1 MHPRPVSQPGRQP
14 APFLR
19 CLLFTLPACASPRLP
34 RLLIPPSLLPSSLP
48 FMNTCSSLLCL
59 RRALLAPALGLLG
72 LGGTLAADAP
82 VAPAAPAAIPFS
94 QLGAEADKQ
103 GAQASS
109 SITPTATGAHLRALM
124 QDLEAEAT
132 PEGLW
137 LTSTADED
145 AGKPHRF
152 RVKAAAVAR
161 AASFAIPHSSF
172 AIPATG
178 PVRASAE
185 SALWL
190 RPGLVEE
197 YRVSTDG
204 VRQDFIV
211 LQRPAAA
218 GEEMAVDLEV
228 TGARAETAAYGVK
241 LTVSATGREL
251 AYSRLKVTDAAGKEL
266 TARLEVVDAGRLRV
280 LVRDAGAAY
289 PVRIDPTFSD
299 ADWVALNPSIPGAT
313 SSVQVFTV
321 DGSGNL
327 YAGGDFTAIAT
338 VAANRIAKWNGS
350 AWNALGTGMDS
361 TVRALVVSGG
371 DLYAGGDFSTAGGIS
386 ASRIAKWDG
395 SAWSA
400 LSTGMDGSVQALAVS
415 GGDLYAGGGF
425 TTAGGTGANF
435 IAKWDGSAWSA
446 LGTGMNG
453 TVRALAVSGGE
464 IYAGGQ
470 FTAAGGITVNR
481 IAKWDGTVWSAL
493 GLGMNNLVLA
503 LAVSGGD
510 LYAGGGF
517 TMAGGVLGRNRIAK
531 WDGTAWSALGTGM
544 SSTVQALAVSGG
556 DLYAGGFFTTAGG
569 TTVNRI
575 AKWDGTAWSA
585 LGTGMNNT
593 VLALAVSGGDLYAGG
608 SFTTAGGTGIGYGIA
623 KWDGSAWSALST
635 GMDGSVQA
643 LAVSGGDLYA
653 GGDFTTAGGT
663 SASYIAK
670 WNGSAWSALGT
681 GMNGNVYALAV
692 SGGDLYAGGLF
703 TSAGGTTVNRIAKWD
718 GSAWSALGSGMDSY
732 VNALAVSGGDLY
744 AGGGFTTAGGTT
756 VNRVA
761 KWDGTAWSA
770 LGSGVSATVNA
781 LAVSGGDLY
790 AGGSFTSAGG
800 TSIGYGIAKWDGSA
814 WSALSTGMDNVV
826 HALAVSGGDL
836 YAGGDFS
843 TAGGTGANFIAKWD
857 GSAWSALGTGMNT
870 SVRALAASG
879 GDLYAGGDFIM
890 AGGTSAVRIAKWDG
904 SAWSAL
910 GSGVSN
916 VVRALAADASDHLF
930 VGGAFLTAGATFTPY
945 IAQANL
951 NGGSGAPEIDLSG
964 NGQDI
969 ENGDDTPDTADHTA
983 FGSVAVAG
991 GSVARTF
998 TITNSG
1004 TAVLNL
1010 TGTAPDYVTLSGS
1023 SAFTVTTQPAAA
1035 TVAASG
1041 GTQTFVITY
1050 DPSAVGTHTAT
1061 VSIANAD
1068 GDENPFTFDIS
1079 GTGLNSVPTD
1089 ITLTPA
1095 SIAEENAPNATV
1107 GVLDAVDADVAD
1119 THTFTLVAG
1128 TGDTDNGSFTIAG
1141 TDLKLTPVADF
1152 ETKNSYSLRVQADDC
1167 AGGLFEKA
1175 LTVTITNI
1183 YEPVG
1188 GAQVTFVN
1196 PAAGDFRIQSITG
1209 LTVAGTT
1216 PGTRWD
1222 FTYYHGVTYASVPG
1236 LHLAAG
1242 GPIDHI
1248 NAGHAVVN
1256 FFAAAGIDASTG
1268 TTFTV
1273 RGNLPIA
1280 TPSGGNVTVNG
1291 FNRSSSAPHN
1301 PLTYGQACCYNPS
1314 DTAAL
1319 PADQAW
1325 VVITLQP
1332 EPEIAVSGNSVDIA
1346 DGDTTPDAA
1355 DHTDFGTQAVAG
1367 GSMARTFTITN
1378 SGTAVLNLTG
1388 TAPDYVTLSGAG
1400 ATHFS
1405 VTTQPASTTVASGG
1419 GTQTFVITYDPSAV
1433 GAHTATV
1440 SIANDDGDENPF
1452 NFDISGTG
1460 NSAPTDITLTADSIA
1475 ENNAANATV
1484 GVLDAVDAD
1493 AGQAH
1498 TFTKVTG
1505 TGDTDNGSFTI
1516 AGTDLKLTPVADF
1529 ETKASYSIRVQ
1540 ADDGAGGLFE
1550 KALTVAVT
1558 NEIEAPA
1565 DLDPTFDTDGRV
1577 VADLGGTEAANCVA
1591 IQADGKIVVAGTSNA
1606 SGSGDFMVA
1615 RYLPDGTPDTSF
1627 GTGGVVLTDVSG
1639 AGSADLGRRLAIQ
1652 TDGKIVVVGES
1663 NAGTGGLNFALARYM
1678 PDGTLDSGFG
1688 TGGLVVLDGGGGMDD
1703 GLNAVTLQPDGKIVA
1718 AGYSWSSF
1726 SGGTRTAVVLRFLAT
1741 GALDPSFGT
1750 GGSWGLNFGGS
1761 QYSAGG
1767 VAVDGSGRI
1776 VVAGFGPQPNWN
1788 GFVAR
1793 LTAAGSTDTSFNG
1806 GVQQANFGAFTE
1818 SGFNAVRLQSDGR
1831 IVVAGNRSNGSY
1843 GPTTDFALSRYLE
1856 NGTLDT
1862 SFGTAGMTT
1871 TDRAGRLDNIISI
1884 TLDVHDRIIAA
1895 GIQQDAAGVEV
1906 FGINR
1911 YTRNGIL
1918 DTTFG
1923 TGGRVLTTFGAVTG
1937 NRAAWTA
1944 LDADAR
1950 IVAAGF
1956 AGNDIALARYE
1967 GGPAAPEMVV
1977 TGNSTLIADGDATPA
1992 TTDHTDFGS
2001 ALAAGATV
2009 ARTFTITNIGDADLN
2024 FGGMPKVAVGGTHA
2038 ADFTVTLDPSTPVAD
2053 SGGSTTFQVTFDP
2066 SAVGLRT
2073 ATLSIA
2079 NDDEDENPYNFAIQ
2093 GTGLNSTPTDITL
2106 STASIAENNAANA
2119 TVGMLTAADLDAGQT
2134 HTFTLVTGSGDT
2146 DNGSF
2151 TIAGTDLKLT
2161 PVADF
2166 ETKASYSI
2174 RVQANDGNGGV
2185 FAKALTVTITDVN
2198 EAPSLAASYLVYE
2211 TVTPTRSSN
2220 NIVYSVN
2227 NAAALAGTTFS
2238 RVRYRMETRVGGTLR
2253 HADVSFDK
2261 WAGLTVAGL
2270 AVPTP
2275 NNPFI
2280 VQRNVTNMS
2289 VASNWS
2295 GQGNA
2300 TAVTTGSGFTGRLE
2314 IWDRNYG
2321 TANVF
2326 GDGNGSLFDFDDTPS
2341 GGTYGSFQVHNLS
2354 SPTKHTVLAW
2364 NNHGNTAPDIGF
2376 GNQIGGSGHPDWT
2389 FAGGSS
2395 LGKTDWRLQIYVNT
2409 EPVLSLPENS
2419 AAGTLAGTLAGSDPD
2434 TGDTLTYSLV
2444 TGAGDEDNASFMI
2457 SGNQVLSN
2465 AVFNY
2470 EAKSSYNIRVSVMD
2484 NGGLSSES
2492 ALTVSVTN
2500 VNEAVL
2506 SLALTGSSVNE
2517 NALANTTVG
2526 TFSSTD
2532 TDAGDTHTYTLV
2544 SGTGSTDNGSFNI
2557 SGSTLRANAGLNY
2570 EAGATRSIRVRSTDA
2585 GGLFAEDIFT
2595 ITINNVNEAPTISDI
2610 ASLTINE
2617 DASTG
2622 ALAFTIGDPD
2632 AGASLNV
2639 SAASGNTTLVPLS
2652 NITLGGSETDRI
2664 VTVTP
2669 VADLHGSALI
2679 TVTVSDGAL
2688 SAQDTFT
2695 VTVNSVNDAP
2705 SFTISLPGGSD
2716 LAVSTLAGSPGLSGS
2731 TDGTG
2736 SAARFNN
2743 PWGGVSAD
2751 DAGNVYVADQA
2762 NHIIRKITPGGV
2774 VTTIAGSAGLT
2785 GSANGTGSAARFH
2798 YPNSVVVD
2806 PAGTELFVVDLVNNT
2821 IRRVDLAD
2829 NSVTTF
2835 AGTAGLAGA
2844 SNGTGA
2850 AARFNYPIGIARDS
2864 DGNLYV
2870 TESNNN
2876 TLRKITPGAVVT
2888 TLASFF
2894 NNPYHPA
2901 VDSAGNVYVPQPNRH
2916 TIIKVTPAGVKSVF
2930 AGTDSSSGTADG
2942 TGAAARFDFPTG
2954 VAVDSDD
2961 NVYVADYN
2969 NHTLRMITPV
2979 AEVTTVAGV
2988 AGAAGSTNGAASV
3001 ARFNKPLS
3009 LSFDGAG
3016 DLYLADSASF
3026 TVRKLSADLAPLVV
3040 AEDSGAYSGAA
3051 FLTAISPGPANESA
3065 QTVSFTV
3072 TNNNNGLFSAQP
3084 AIAPNGTLTFTP
3096 APDQNGQATVT
3107 VTSVDDGG
3115 TANGGVN
3122 TSAPQTFVIT
3132 VTPENDAPVITS
3144 DGGGDDASL
3153 NVAENST
3160 AVTTV
3165 SAADID
3171 LPAQTL
3177 TFNITGGDDSALFSI
3192 GSATGV
3198 LSFLNAP
3205 NYESPADA
3213 DLDNVY
3219 ELIVEVSDGNGGTD
3233 EQEISVTV
3241 TNVNEA
3247 PFITYGGTTP
3257 PSVWNMPENQ
3267 VDLIPFEADD
3277 PDFETVTLTF
3287 SIHGGADQA
3296 RFGIDAETGELAFL
3310 ATPDFENPA
3319 DADTDNVYHVVIAVT
3334 DDGTPALTTTHAVS
3348 ITITDTNDA
3357 PVIISNGGGALAAV
3371 NVPENTTAVTTV
3383 VATDDDLPAQTLTFS
3398 IIGGADAARF
3408 TLGGGTG
3415 VLAFNSGKDHEFPS
3429 DQNGDN
3435 VYEVVVRVEDDASPP
3450 SSDSQTI
3457 LVTITPVDEAPLAW
3471 THGNEA
3477 PTTSSAGVFGEAL
3490 PNGLDTSAWFEY
3502 STDPAVETG
3511 VLTTA
3516 AQTLGSAS
3524 VLVDVTGT
3532 LTGLTEGTT
3541 YYFRLVAQNSLG
3553 MVKGEILSL
3562 HTQSL
3567 FNGTAPL
3574 AGGITIKRPYPGP
3587 INEAGQVVFKAQAT
3601 IKSGLVSSAN
3611 DMLLVTN
3618 SSGTLGIIA
3627 REGTVI
3633 TGGARFTGLFNHPLV
3648 TEGGQALALEKLAN
3662 ATTVNDYL
3670 YPVSEDGVSLDQL
3683 SREGDSAPDSDG
3695 GVFLGHANRPAADG
3709 QDRVYFSSS
3718 LTGVSTKK
3726 DSGIWYDDGGVL
3738 TKLVLEG
3745 EKAPAGDTT
3754 ALQAWYGN
3762 IQSMVAAGGD
3772 GVAFI
3777 AALQGNPGDTTQKT
3791 STAMNAGVFAG
3802 PPGDIAIIA
3811 RKGGV
3816 ITGTGTLNA
3825 FNAVSRSSTGGHAY
3839 LATLKNSSV
3848 APVVTTANNQV
3859 LVIKTGTLENI
3870 VARKGVTVITG
3881 ALMISK
3887 FGNFTIT
3894 DDDEVVF
3901 QVTLAGTGVTTAN
3914 DQALCRWTEAGGIE
3928 LLAREGSAAPGTGA
3942 NYLAFLAFSV
3952 SPSGNIVLHSTLSGT
3967 GASALLRDTGSG
3979 LALLVRNGSLVPHG
3993 TTQRAVKA
4001 MSIHTGYGD
4010 GGGAGGMGAAINDN
4024 GEVFTVLDLSGV
4036 YQAKVF
4042 P

>member
-1 MHPRPVSQPGRQP
+1 
-14 APFLR
+14 
-19 CLLFTLPACASPRLP
+19 
-34 RLLIPPSLLPSSLP
+34 
-48 FMNTCSSLLCL
+48 
-59 RRALLAPALGLLG
+59 
-72 LGGTLAADAP
+72 
-82 VAPAAPAAIPFS
+82 
-94 QLGAEADKQ
+94 
-103 GAQASS
+103 
-109 SITPTATGAHLRALM
+109 
-124 QDLEAEAT
+124 
-132 PEGLW
+132 
-137 LTSTADED
+137 
-145 AGKPHRF
+145 
-152 RVKAAAVAR
+152 
-161 AASFAIPHSSF
+161 
-172 AIPATG
+172 
-178 PVRASAE
+178 
-185 SALWL
+185 
-190 RPGLVEE
+190 
-197 YRVSTDG
+197 
-204 VRQDFIV
+204 
-211 LQRPAAA
+211 
-218 GEEMAVDLEV
+218 
-228 TGARAETAAYGVK
+228 
-241 LTVSATGREL
+241 
-251 AYSRLKVTDAAGKEL
+251 LKVTDAAGKEL

-313 SSVQVFTV
+313 SSVQVITV

-350 AWNALGTGMDS
+350 AWSALGTGMDS

-415 GGDLYAGGGF
+415 GGELYAGGNF
-425 TTAGGTGANF
+425 TTAGGTSANY

-446 LGTGMNG
+446 LGLGMNAS
-453 TVRALAVSGGE
+453 VRALAVSGGE

-470 FTAAGGITVNR
+470 FTMAGGITVNR

-493 GLGMNNLVLA
+493 GTGMNNLVLA

-517 TMAGGVLGRNRIAK
+517 TTAGGVSGRNRIAK

-718 GSAWSALGSGMDSY
+718 GSAWSALGTGMDSY
-732 VNALAVSGGDLY
+732 VNALAVSGGEIY
-744 AGGGFTTAGGTT
+744 AGGGFTTAGGTM

-814 WSALSTGMDNVV
+814 WSALGSGMDNVV

-951 NGGSGAPEIDLSG
+951 NGGSGAPEIALSG

-1004 TAVLNL
+1004 AAVLNL

-1079 GTGLNSVPTD
+1079 GTGLNSTPTD

-1152 ETKNSYSLRVQADDC
+1152 ETKNSYSLRVQADDG

-1196 PAAGDFRIQSITG
+1196 PAGGDFRIQSITG
-1209 LTVAGTT
+1209 LTVAGTV
-1216 PGTRWD
+1216 PGTLWD
-1222 FTYYHGVTYASVPG
+1222 FTYYHGVDYASVPG
-1236 LHLAAG
+1236 PHLAAEG
-1242 GPIDHI
+1242 LIDHI

-1268 TTFTV
+1268 TAFTV

-1280 TPSGGNVTVNG
+1280 APSGGNVTVNG

-1332 EPEIAVSGNSVDIA
+1332 EPEIAVSGNSVNIA

-1355 DHTDFGTQAVAG
+1355 DHTDFGTLAVAG
-1367 GSMARTFTITN
+1367 GSVARTFTITN

-1405 VTTQPASTTVASGG
+1405 VTTQPASATVAASG
-1419 GTQTFVITYDPSAV
+1419 GTQTFVITYDPSAS

-1440 SIANDDGDENPF
+1440 SIANDDGDKNPF

-1460 NSAPTDITLTADSIA
+1460 NSAPTDITLTPASIA
-1475 ENNAANATV
+1475 ENNASGAVV
-1484 GVLDAVDAD
+1484 GELDAVDAD
-1493 AGQAH
+1493 AADTH
-1498 TFTKVTG
+1498 TFTLVAG
-1505 TGDTDNGSFTI
+1505 AGSTDNASFEI
-1516 AGTDLKLTPVADF
+1516 DGEDLKLNAVADF

-1540 ADDGAGGLFE
+1540 ASDGNGGLFE
-1550 KALTVAVT
+1550 KELTVAVT
-1558 NEIEAPA
+1558 N
-1565 DLDPTFDTDGRV
+1565 
-1577 VADLGGTEAANCVA
+1577 
-1591 IQADGKIVVAGTSNA
+1591 
-1606 SGSGDFMVA
+1606 
-1615 RYLPDGTPDTSF
+1615 
-1627 GTGGVVLTDVSG
+1627 
-1639 AGSADLGRRLAIQ
+1639 
-1652 TDGKIVVVGES
+1652 
-1663 NAGTGGLNFALARYM
+1663 
-1678 PDGTLDSGFG
+1678 
-1688 TGGLVVLDGGGGMDD
+1688 
-1703 GLNAVTLQPDGKIVA
+1703 
-1718 AGYSWSSF
+1718 
-1726 SGGTRTAVVLRFLAT
+1726 
-1741 GALDPSFGT
+1741 
-1750 GGSWGLNFGGS
+1750 
-1761 QYSAGG
+1761 
-1767 VAVDGSGRI
+1767 
-1776 VVAGFGPQPNWN
+1776 
-1788 GFVAR
+1788 
-1793 LTAAGSTDTSFNG
+1793 
-1806 GVQQANFGAFTE
+1806 
-1818 SGFNAVRLQSDGR
+1818 
-1831 IVVAGNRSNGSY
+1831 
-1843 GPTTDFALSRYLE
+1843 
-1856 NGTLDT
+1856 
-1862 SFGTAGMTT
+1862 
-1871 TDRAGRLDNIISI
+1871 
-1884 TLDVHDRIIAA
+1884 
-1895 GIQQDAAGVEV
+1895 
-1906 FGINR
+1906 
-1911 YTRNGIL
+1911 
-1918 DTTFG
+1918 
-1923 TGGRVLTTFGAVTG
+1923 
-1937 NRAAWTA
+1937 
-1944 LDADAR
+1944 
-1950 IVAAGF
+1950 
-1956 AGNDIALARYE
+1956 
-1967 GGPAAPEMVV
+1967 
-1977 TGNSTLIADGDATPA
+1977 
-1992 TTDHTDFGS
+1992 
-2001 ALAAGATV
+2001 
-2009 ARTFTITNIGDADLN
+2009 
-2024 FGGMPKVAVGGTHA
+2024 
-2038 ADFTVTLDPSTPVAD
+2038 
-2053 SGGSTTFQVTFDP
+2053 
-2066 SAVGLRT
+2066 
-2073 ATLSIA
+2073 
-2079 NDDEDENPYNFAIQ
+2079 
-2093 GTGLNSTPTDITL
+2093 
-2106 STASIAENNAANA
+2106 
-2119 TVGMLTAADLDAGQT
+2119 
-2134 HTFTLVTGSGDT
+2134 
-2146 DNGSF
+2146 
-2151 TIAGTDLKLT
+2151 
-2161 PVADF
+2161 
-2166 ETKASYSI
+2166 
-2174 RVQANDGNGGV
+2174 
-2185 FAKALTVTITDVN
+2185 VN
-2198 EAPSLAASYLVYE
+2198 EAPSLASSYLVYE

-2227 NAAALAGTTFS
+2227 NAAALAGTPFT

-2261 WAGLTVAGL
+2261 WSGLTVAGL

-2280 VQRNVTNMS
+2280 VQRNVTNMN

-2314 IWDRNYG
+2314 IWERNYG

-2326 GDGNGSLFDFDDTPS
+2326 GDGNGSLYDFDDTPS
-2341 GGTYGSFQVHNLS
+2341 AGGYGCFQVHNVS

-2364 NNHGNTAPDIGF
+2364 NNHGSTTPDIGF

-2395 LGKTDWRLQIYVNT
+2395 LGKTDWKLQIYVTT

-2419 AAGTLAGTLAGSDPD
+2419 AAGTLAGTLAGTDPD
-2434 TGDTLTYSLV
+2434 AGNTLTYSLV
-2444 TGAGDEDNASFMI
+2444 SGTGDTDNGSFTI
-2457 SGNQVLSN
+2457 SGNQVLSDV
-2465 AVFNY
+2465 VFNY
-2470 EAKSSYNIRVSVMD
+2470 ETKSSYNIRVRVTD
-2484 NGGLSSES
+2484 NGGLFSES
-2492 ALTVSVTN
+2492 ALTVTVTN

-2517 NALANTTVG
+2517 NVPANTTVG

-2610 ASLTINE
+2610 ASLAINE
-2617 DASTG
+2617 DANTG

-2652 NITLGGSETDRI
+2652 SIALGGSGTDRT

-2669 VADLHGSALI
+2669 AADLHGSALI

-2785 GSANGTGSAARFH
+2785 GSANGTGAAARFN
-2798 YPNSVVVD
+2798 YPNAVVVD

-2930 AGTDSSSGTADG
+2930 AGTDGSSGAADG
-2942 TGAAARFDFPTG
+2942 TGAAARFNIPTG

-2969 NHTLRMITPV
+2969 NHTLRMITPA

-3107 VTSVDDGG
+3107 VTAVDDGG

-3881 ALMISK
+3881 ALTPSK

-3928 LLAREGSAAPGTGA
+3928 LLAREGSVAPGIGA

-3967 GASALLRDTGSG
+3967 RAAALVRDTRSR
-3979 LALLVRNGSLVPHG
+3979 L
-3993 TTQRAVKA
+3993 
-4001 MSIHTGYGD
+4001 
-4010 GGGAGGMGAAINDN
+4010 
-4024 GEVFTVLDLSGV
+4024 
-4036 YQAKVF
+4036 
-4042 P
+4042 